1 MHQEIIAVLIFV
13 LVLVTIMSEKL
24 HRTSAALGG
33 TVLLLLTGILNVDK
47 AIKYVDFNTIG
58 VLVGMM
64 LFVAVIKHSG
74 LFEYISI
81 KAVLVARRS
90 LDIPNRCTG
99 PFILF
104 RAARTMN
111 TFLGLPKEK
120 GVLLQS

>member
-74 LFEYISI
+74 LFEYI
-81 KAVLVARRS
+81 LVFVGYFTYAS
-90 LDIPNRCTG
+90 D
-99 PFILF
+99 
-104 RAARTMN
+104 
-111 TFLGLPKEK
+111 FLASSTYKMYTE
-120 GVLLQS
+120 Q